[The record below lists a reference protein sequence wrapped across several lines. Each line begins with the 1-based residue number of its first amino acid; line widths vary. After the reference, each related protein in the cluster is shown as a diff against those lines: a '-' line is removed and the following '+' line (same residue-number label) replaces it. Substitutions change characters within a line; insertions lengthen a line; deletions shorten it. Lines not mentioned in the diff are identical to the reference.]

1 MDDPVGYWLQ
11 PGCWVGEV
19 IWGCHKKRFAKT
31 SNVYIWFLVKP
42 PCWGSVSVAI
52 AFSVTVLDGPKSQ
65 AVVGLGGWSCAQGH
79 PLPSNTHLPRP
90 AVWEHPSGSSIF
102 RKAISDRKGF
112 VSRIHLLRS
121 VKPATKKRVGT
132 RVPTEQ
138 RVPQSL
144 GFRFAFCSQN
154 LFWNKAGTQTKTHR
168 NSDGNPYDKSVSVL
182 GLLQQCVDFLKNGS
196 DSPSSKDRAEVTV

>member
-1 MDDPVGYWLQ
+1 MVSREAPVL
-11 PGCWVGEV
+11 
-19 IWGCHKKRFAKT
+19 RFGVSGDRLLSHCPRRAQISGGGGT
-31 SNVYIWFLVKP
+31 RRMELCSRSP
-42 PCWGSVSVAI
+42 PA
-52 AFSVTVLDGPKSQ
+52 
-65 AVVGLGGWSCAQGH
+65 
-79 PLPSNTHLPRP
+79 SNTHLPRP

-121 VKPATKKRVGT
+121 VKPATKKLVGT